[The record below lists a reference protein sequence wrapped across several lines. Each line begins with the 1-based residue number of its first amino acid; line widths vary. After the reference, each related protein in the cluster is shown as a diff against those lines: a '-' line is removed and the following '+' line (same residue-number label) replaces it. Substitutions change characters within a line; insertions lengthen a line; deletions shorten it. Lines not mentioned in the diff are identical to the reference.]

1 MINAKILHKRKK
13 TKQFYSTKLK
23 IIFIPTFQQFFDVN
37 NYQHDPISKHVST
50 NVSDFVLPASHR
62 WIEREIIF
70 IIKSMIDIMLLNEF
84 YEHSYHKS
92 IKIYMCNE
100 KNVPQKPSSSKLK
113 IKNMKMRQTASDA
126 WVFDDLLFLLILFW
140 F

>member
-62 WIEREIIF
+62 
-70 IIKSMIDIMLLNEF
+70 
-84 YEHSYHKS
+84 
-92 IKIYMCNE
+92 
-100 KNVPQKPSSSKLK
+100 
-113 IKNMKMRQTASDA
+113 
-126 WVFDDLLFLLILFW
+126 
-140 F
+140 